1 MLTLGALN
9 PLNFE
14 FSNDEPTLSL
24 KNSFFSTKCAIYGP
38 IFYAVSKCPP

>member
-24 KNSFFSTKCAIYGP
+24 KNSFFSTKCATYGST
-38 IFYAVSKCPP
+38 FCAVSK